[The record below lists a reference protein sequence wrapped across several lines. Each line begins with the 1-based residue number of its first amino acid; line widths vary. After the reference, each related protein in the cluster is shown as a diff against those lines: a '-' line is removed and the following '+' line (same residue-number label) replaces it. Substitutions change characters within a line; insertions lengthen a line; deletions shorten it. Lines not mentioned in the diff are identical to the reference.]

1 MNKATKEELIMK
13 ASKVDLL
20 EEEIKNLEAFVR
32 KILSYEDLPAS
43 HMVLDDIIEDA
54 RALRESAWEPMD
66 PGEEW

>member
-1 MNKATKEELIMK
+1 MNKTTKEKLIMK

-54 RALRESAWEPMD
+54 RALRESAWEPID
-66 PGEEW
+66 PSEEW

>member
-1 MNKATKEELIMK
+1 MNKTTKEKLIMK

-43 HMVLDDIIEDA
+43 HMVLDDIIKDA
-54 RALRESAWEPMD
+54 RALRERAWEPID
-66 PGEEW
+66 PSEEW